1 MLLTSNVIQI
11 QKHDKL
17 DPQAQFGD
25 NETMRFAVVTK
36 EKEKE
41 VETEQECGQRRKARV
56 GRDLARVENPSEF
69 Q

>member
-1 MLLTSNVIQI
+1 
-11 QKHDKL
+11 
-17 DPQAQFGD
+17 
-25 NETMRFAVVTK
+25 MRFAVVTK